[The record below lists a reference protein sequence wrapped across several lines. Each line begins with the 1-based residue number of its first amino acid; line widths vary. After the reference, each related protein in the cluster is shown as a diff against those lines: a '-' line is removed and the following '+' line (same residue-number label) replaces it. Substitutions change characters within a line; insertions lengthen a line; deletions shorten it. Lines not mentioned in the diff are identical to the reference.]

1 VAPFIF
7 FGIFFYLP
15 IGKISTQGLSGAFWS
30 DLTSH
35 RTLSALWFTVWQAT
49 VSAGLSCAIAIPLAY
64 FLYRTTFSGYRTFR
78 ALISVPF
85 VLPNIVVAISMKAI
99 FPGATGAIYIILANI
114 FMNYGMATRL
124 IGNAWK
130 SLDSQCESAAALDG
144 AGRLRTA
151 ISISL
156 PQLRKSIA
164 SAFLLIFV
172 YCAANFGIVLTL
184 GTPRT
189 RTLETEIYSAATY
202 DLDFK
207 RASSLVGLQ
216 ILLAIL
222 ILTAARFVTLRPASD
237 TRQRSFPRRLDLR
250 DLPVIIYSIACFT
263 LLFLTPVLTLIA
275 RAFRHNFQWS
285 TSNFTLLNSTQTQ
298 SLLNISFG
306 SAAFNSVRNCLVVL
320 LLSLAIGG
328 LCSYLLTKV
337 RIAEIFFLLPLALS
351 SVILGYGYLET
362 YGSGIFPLR
371 SSWLVLPIAQ
381 SLVVI
386 PLVIRF
392 LLPALT
398 DINKEIIESAKL
410 DQADQ
415 FVIWWRIQMPLVR
428 RTLLIAASYAVITS
442 IGDFG
447 AANFLAYGD
456 QATLP
461 VVLYQLISKPGAYN
475 YGMAMA
481 ASSILI
487 VVCGAIIYISEL

>member
-1 VAPFIF
+1 
-7 FGIFFYLP
+7 
-15 IGKISTQGLSGAFWS
+15 
-30 DLTSH
+30 
-35 RTLSALWFTVWQAT
+35 
-49 VSAGLSCAIAIPLAY
+49 
-64 FLYRTTFSGYRTFR
+64 
-78 ALISVPF
+78 
-85 VLPNIVVAISMKAI
+85 MKAI
-99 FPGATGAIYIILANI
+99 FPGATGAIYIVLANL
-114 FMNYGMATRL
+114 FMNYGIATRL

-144 AGRLRTA
+144 AGRFRTA
-151 ISISL
+151 LSISL
-156 PQLRKSIA
+156 PQLRKAIT

-207 RASSLVGLQ
+207 RASALVGLQ
-216 ILLAIL
+216 LLLAIL
-222 ILTAARFVTLRPASD
+222 ILTAAHFVARRTASD
-237 TRQRSFPRRLDLR
+237 TRQRSFPKPLDIR
-250 DLPVIIYSIACFT
+250 DLPVTIYAIVSFT
-263 LLFLTPVLTLIA
+263 LLFLTPILTLIA
-275 RAFRHNFQWS
+275 RAFRHNYHWS
-285 TSNFTLLNSTQTQ
+285 FANFTLLDSSQTQ
-298 SLLNISFG
+298 SLLNITFG
-306 SAAFNSVRNCLVVL
+306 AAAWNSIRNCLVVL
-320 LLSLAIGG
+320 VLSLAIGG

-337 RIAEIFFLLPLALS
+337 RIAEIFFLLPLAIS
-351 SVILGYGYLET
+351 SVILGFGYLET

-392 LLPALT
+392 LVPALT
-398 DINKEIIESAKL
+398 EINKEIIESAKL
-410 DQADQ
+410 DRADQ
-415 FVIWWRIQMPLVR
+415 FVIWWLIQMPLVR
-428 RTLLIAASYAVITS
+428 RTLLIASSYAVITS

-461 VVLYQLISKPGAYN
+461 VVLFQLISKPGAYN

-487 VVCGAIIYISEL
+487 AVCGAIIYLFEL